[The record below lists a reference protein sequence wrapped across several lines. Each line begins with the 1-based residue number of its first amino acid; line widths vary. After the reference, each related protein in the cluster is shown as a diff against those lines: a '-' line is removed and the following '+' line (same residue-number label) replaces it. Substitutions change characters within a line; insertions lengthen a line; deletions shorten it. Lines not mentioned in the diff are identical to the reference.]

1 MPRGCVDWGMRM
13 SEFFAM
19 DGYAQFVWPA
29 YAITAVVMAWAALR
43 PWLRHRR
50 LRQRLAGGAK

>member
-1 MPRGCVDWGMRM
+1 MPRGCVM

-19 DGYAQFVWPA
+19 GGYAEFVWPSFG
-29 YAITAVVMAWAALR
+29 ITAVVMVWMIVA

-50 LRQRLAGGAK
+50 LRRELGARR